1 MARLVIDL
9 PENSPRCI
17 LFSGPGVRLPASVG
31 LGAAAGLR
39 PIRPKRMRTR
49 VGMLRRPA
57 KTQGQRA
64 ERRRGLVRPLRLDPN
79 LARVRFAARLG

>member
-9 PENSPRCI
+9 PEISPGWI

-39 PIRPKRMRTR
+39 ANSPQAHANPSWNAT
-49 VGMLRRPA
+49 
-57 KTQGQRA
+57 
-64 ERRRGLVRPLRLDPN
+64 
-79 LARVRFAARLG
+79 

>member
-9 PENSPRCI
+9 PENSPGCI
-17 LFSGPGVRLPASVG
+17 LFSGPGVRLAASVG

-57 KTQGQRA
+57 KT
-64 ERRRGLVRPLRLDPN
+64 
-79 LARVRFAARLG
+79 